1 MNWEVRVPNRVRKKI
16 EKIPRQDRERV
27 IAALLDFKVD
37 PWRGDIIKMEGEVDV
52 WRRRIGNYRIFYTIL
67 GDIPVIEVNKVERR
81 TSSTY

>member
-37 PWRGDIIKMEGEVDV
+37 PWRGDIIKMGGEVDV
-52 WRRRIGNYRIFYTIL
+52 WRHRVGNYRIFYTIL
-67 GDIPVIEVNKVERR
+67 GDIHVIEVNKVERR